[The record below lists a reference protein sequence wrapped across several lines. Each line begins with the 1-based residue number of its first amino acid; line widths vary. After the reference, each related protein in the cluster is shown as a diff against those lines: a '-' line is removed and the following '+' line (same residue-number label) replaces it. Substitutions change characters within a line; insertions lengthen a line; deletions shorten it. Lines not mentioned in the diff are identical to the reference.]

1 MRVKASDIAISTI
14 GAVLAAALVSLLY
27 SLDWYW
33 ILGLAVV
40 FDLLILFLL
49 QNQSKNYRK
58 WSKHPTTFP
67 NPSGGGILG
76 QYQLRPWQNELK
88 DMSHRTETKGEERE
102 IRKLD
107 RISRKKARRR
117 MRQLQKSR
125 SP

>member
-1 MRVKASDIAISTI
+1 MRVKASDIVISTI

-27 SLDWYW
+27 NLGWYW

-49 QNQSKNYRK
+49 ENQSKNYRK

-88 DMSHRTETKGEERE
+88 DMNHGTETKG
-102 IRKLD
+102 
-107 RISRKKARRR
+107 
-117 MRQLQKSR
+117 
-125 SP
+125 